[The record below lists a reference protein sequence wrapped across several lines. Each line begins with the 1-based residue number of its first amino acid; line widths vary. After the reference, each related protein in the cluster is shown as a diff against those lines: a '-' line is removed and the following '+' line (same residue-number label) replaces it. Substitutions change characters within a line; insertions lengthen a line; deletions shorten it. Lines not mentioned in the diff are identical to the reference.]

1 MRKLWSAYLD
11 WNYALWSR
19 WLQSARSISW
29 LFIALAFFSYSF
41 THWRDR
47 LSSYQLDYAIS
58 QAPQSRQT
66 PFVDQQPAHIRLG
79 NLVDISVGLGH
90 YRDDSWT
97 NNLNQAVYWTGS
109 ALPGQGGNI
118 IIYGHNT
125 RNVFGNML
133 RVAGDE
139 EITITLKNGRKREY
153 QIMEVIEVNPNDT
166 QVLEPRTDETLILYT
181 CSGLFDSR
189 RFVVL
194 AEPAVSYQFC
204 FTNWV

>member
-29 LFIALAFFSYSF
+29 TFIALAFFSYSF

-47 LSSYQLDYAIS
+47 LSSYQLD
-58 QAPQSRQT
+58 QAVTQTTQSLQS
-66 PFVDQQPAHIRLG
+66 PFVDQQPAHIRIG

-90 YRDDSWT
+90 YRDGSWT

-125 RNVFGNML
+125 HNVFGNML
-133 RVAGDE
+133 RLVGNE
-139 EITITLKNGRKREY
+139 QITATLKSGQKREY
-153 QIMEVIEVNPNDT
+153 QIVEMIEVNPSDT
-166 QVLEPRTDETLILYT
+166 QVLEPRTAETLILYT
-181 CSGLFDSR
+181 CSGLFDTR

-194 AEPAVSYQFC
+194 AEPTSAYQFC
-204 FTNWV
+204 FADSL